1 MGSADNP
8 MTAAGAVWGLLLLAA
23 SHLLTLTQGER
34 LRPEEL
40 YTELYNDDML
50 TCAKSLYDFDTRS
63 CDLTTKEIR
72 NVAIDYLCRYS
83 IAKQVIRFGMRITEP
98 VLRQCYCCGHYYS
111 YLEYGEICTAFC
123 DTDKDTQ
130 GIQRQRSPLIRL
142 PFNWGDGCPDAKF
155 DGDRNP
161 VALGNC
167 VPYSGAGDYDIS
179 QNADLIRTTTKPAR
193 WTAATY
199 EPTKSRPTASK
210 KTTTTRT
217 LTPTKYTTT
226 TRRTTTKR
234 TTTTRKTTTRR
245 STTRK
250 TTTTRRTT
258 TAKINT
264 TK

>member
-8 MTAAGAVWGLLLLAA
+8 MTAAAAVWGLLAA
-23 SHLLTLTQGER
+23 SHLLPIIQGER

-161 VALGNC
+161 VPLGNC

-179 QNADLIRTTTKPAR
+179 QNAELIRTSKPPR
-193 WTAATY
+193 WTAATNK
-199 EPTKSRPTASK
+199 PTSRPTASK
-210 KTTTTRT
+210 KTTTMRT
-217 LTPTKYTTT
+217 LITTANTTTARRTTTTIRTTT
-226 TRRTTTKR
+226 TRRTTT
-234 TTTTRKTTTRR
+234 TMKTATTRR
-245 STTRK
+245 ATTR
-250 TTTTRRTT
+250 TVTLTGYQ
-258 TAKINT
+258 AS
-264 TK
+264 